1 MRKDSEE
8 IRWRYETGGT
18 EGSVTLFGVRI
29 FDYEW
34 ESARRSIEVRDPLH
48 HQVFTFRV
56 YTVRIGGEKRCF
68 AAGEFSSC
76 VWGFMCRTFPDA
88 SAVKN
93 PRENLCKK

>member
-1 MRKDSEE
+1 MNMRKDSEE

-34 ESARRSIEVRDPLH
+34 KSARRSIEVRNPLY
-48 HQVFTFRV
+48 HQAFTFRV
-56 YTVRIGGEKRCF
+56 YTVRIGGEERCF

-76 VWGFMCRTFPDA
+76 VWGFYVPD
-88 SAVKN
+88 V
-93 PRENLCKK
+93 P

>member
-1 MRKDSEE
+1 MRDRKEE
-8 IRWRYETGGT
+8 AWQYAASGT
-18 EGSVTLFGVRI
+18 EGGVTLFGVRI

-76 VWGFMCRTFPDA
+76 VWGFYVPDFP
-88 SAVKN
+88 
-93 PRENLCKK
+93 